1 MPISERRLSGLA
13 AAATLLLAAGGLA
26 QAASAGPATSTR
38 VNVAGQRVTIAAP
51 PGFCVDQ
58 KSTTMTTAGA
68 FVLMSD
74 CSLLGGARSGKAPIG
89 AALTASVSNGGIAG
103 EGDSETGS
111 LDELE
116 DFAATPDGR
125 AVLGRSGQPDR
136 VRVLSK
142 VKSGDVLYLLIE
154 DRGKLPVAGING
166 TFWRAFLDVNGRMV
180 ALSELGFEGGGM
192 DRQQALNELAALAAA
207 IRAANP
213 PGRQGGLR
221 LGG

>member
-1 MPISERRLSGLA
+1 MPTSERRLSGLA
-13 AAATLLLAAGGLA
+13 VATLLLATGGLA
-26 QAASAGPATSTR
+26 QAAFAGPATSTR

-74 CSLLGGARSGKAPIG
+74 CSLLGGARTGKPPIA
-89 AALTASVSNGGIAG
+89 AALTASVSNGGLTG
-103 EGDSETGS
+103 EGDSDPGS
-111 LDELE
+111 LDDLE
-116 DFAATPDGR
+116 DFAATADGR
-125 AVLGRSGQPDR
+125 AVLGRSGEPAR

-142 VKSGDVLYLLIE
+142 VRSGDVLYLLIE
-154 DRGKLPVAGING
+154 DRGKMPVAGIDR

-180 ALSELGFEGGGM
+180 ALSELGFEGGGL
-192 DRQQALNELAALAAA
+192 DRQQALNQLGALAAA